1 MITQEL
7 LQKMW
12 QQGWFWETKTK
23 TTFDQPTRATQ
34 PVIRLNSQTYKGARH
49 LEKYGSITCR
59 DAIMWANSPT
69 DVIHHL
75 REAGFIKAK
84 AYDTWETG
92 QSGKRYKRY
101 WWTGKT
107 LEGKK

>member
-1 MITQEL
+1 MFTQEL
-7 LQKMW
+7 LQKVW
-12 QQGWFWETKTK
+12 QHGWFWETK
-23 TTFDQPTRATQ
+23 ATQ
-34 PVIRLNSQTYKGARH
+34 PTLTSATEPVIRANSLTYKGAKH
-49 LEKYGSITCR
+49 LEQHGSITGR
-59 DAIMWANSPT
+59 DVSPWANSPT

-75 REAGFIKAK
+75 RKAGFIKAK
-84 AYDTWETG
+84 PYDTWETG